1 MKHFLHKLTFLLT
14 WLFDTNESDLILF
27 LLTLP
32 EQVCWSHIQGDT
44 NAVQTSSKSCDPA
57 WYVCFPSLRFLVLK
71 STISFEFQNLS
82 GKYTSLKNPMR
93 LFHSNCL
100 PEQKLLVLF
109 DVPCYP
115 SLFCQKKWSI
125 WNASLFCCMIWL
137 TLIVLKARTLNQ
149 SWFVFDFCPKV
160 YYPLSNSGVKS
171 KPNCY
176 LFSKTLLTQG
186 ILFGCGKHDPKLAA

>member
-115 SLFCQKKWSI
+115 SIILSKEMVDLKC
-125 WNASLFCCMIWL
+125 LL
-137 TLIVLKARTLNQ
+137 VLLYDL
-149 SWFVFDFCPKV
+149 VDI
-160 YYPLSNSGVKS
+160 NSVEDKNLKS
-171 KPNCY
+171 KLICIRF
-176 LFSKTLLTQG
+176 LSQG
-186 ILFGCGKHDPKLAA
+186 ILSFVKLGSKIKAKLLAFLQNFVNPRYFIWLW

>member
-1 MKHFLHKLTFLLT
+1 MSQISFSSSWHCQNKSAGHTSKATPTPSKPVASHVTQPGMSASPLLH
-14 WLFDTNESDLILF
+14 
-27 LLTLP
+27 
-32 EQVCWSHIQGDT
+32 
-44 NAVQTSSKSCDPA
+44 
-57 WYVCFPSLRFLVLK
+57 FLVLK

-93 LFHSNCL
+93 LFHSNCP

-115 SLFCQKKWSI
+115 SIILSKEMVDLKC
-125 WNASLFCCMIWL
+125 LL
-137 TLIVLKARTLNQ
+137 VLLYDLVDINSVEDKNLSQ

-186 ILFGCGKHDPKLAA
+186 ILFCCGKHDPKLAA